1 MCVCARVC
9 VTRAHTSSC
18 VCERSLTPGLPAASA
33 KKAKEQP
40 HPDEPAANSK
50 GFGAPVQRVRDE
62 LQRER
67 SRAEPPRDGKTEGMT
82 WRERDVRASIIL
94 WPKCGSDGSC
104 FRLVPGGDVVDCG
117 QGCLKDDRSCWHRGD
132 RAGAEQ
138 TPFCTSCASPVQP
151 SSLNDD
157 DDGDDEEGEQSGGEG
172 GAEIETEGS
181 PHGDDAHTH
190 THTDAPRAQAQEQ
203 QEAQM
208 AELVATARRRKARA
222 RRLKEE
228 LNVERERNAQ
238 LKVAADRYTLSARE
252 ATYEAFVA
260 PVSRECTLVVGKR
273 STDPVELLS
282 NNAKYTSICINDE
295 DCWVAGEAVSH
306 SAMLDFVR
314 HGPDGRHGDDAH
326 EYLRRARQR
335 GGLFTLPHARRVE
348 AVCDQR
354 SLGALDVT
362 GFLYLSEGA
371 LTKHHRV
378 ASADMTQHAFG
389 PGKPDPRTPEAKRYM
404 QNLGIDW
411 ARADRLTERK
421 ASGTRGEPNHVA
433 HRLGYYL
440 LVAGEWKSG
449 GRVLHNWRRGKQCCK
464 FTVGTFARG
473 DLGAKFTFGS
483 FAGWVD
489 SSHS

>member
-1 MCVCARVC
+1 
-9 VTRAHTSSC
+9 
-18 VCERSLTPGLPAASA
+18 
-33 KKAKEQP
+33 
-40 HPDEPAANSK
+40 
-50 GFGAPVQRVRDE
+50 
-62 LQRER
+62 
-67 SRAEPPRDGKTEGMT
+67 
-82 WRERDVRASIIL
+82 
-94 WPKCGSDGSC
+94 
-104 FRLVPGGDVVDCG
+104 
-117 QGCLKDDRSCWHRGD
+117 
-132 RAGAEQ
+132 
-138 TPFCTSCASPVQP
+138 
-151 SSLNDD
+151 LNDD

-208 AELVATARRRKARA
+208 AELVATARRRKVRA

-306 SAMLDFVR
+306 SAMLDFIR

-326 EYLRRARQR
+326 DYLQRARQR

-421 ASGTRGEPNHVA
+421 ASGTRDEPNHVA

-464 FTVGTFARG
+464 FTVGSFARG

>member
-50 GFGAPVQRVRDE
+50 GFGAPVQRVRDQ

-138 TPFCTSCASPVQP
+138 TPFRTSCASPVQP

-190 THTDAPRAQAQEQ
+190 THTDAPRAQAQGQ
-203 QEAQM
+203 QESA
-208 AELVATARRRKARA
+208 AAHHGSRRRSLSTPGQGQARV
-222 RRLKEE
+222 L
-228 LNVERERNAQ
+228 
-238 LKVAADRYTLSARE
+238 
-252 ATYEAFVA
+252 
-260 PVSRECTLVVGKR
+260 PPC
-273 STDPVELLS
+273 
-282 NNAKYTSICINDE
+282 
-295 DCWVAGEAVSH
+295 
-306 SAMLDFVR
+306 
-314 HGPDGRHGDDAH
+314 
-326 EYLRRARQR
+326 R
-335 GGLFTLPHARRVE
+335 GGLGHVPGARHGTWGGVGG
-348 AVCDQR
+348 VLGQR
-354 SLGALDVT
+354 WETWGAGV
-362 GFLYLSEGA
+362 GCMECMGCSRE
-371 LTKHHRV
+371 
-378 ASADMTQHAFG
+378 ASASLSHPSPSSTMI
-389 PGKPDPRTPEAKRYM
+389 M
-404 QNLGIDW
+404 
-411 ARADRLTERK
+411 RLTPVYMIMR
-421 ASGTRGEPNHVA
+421 
-433 HRLGYYL
+433 
-440 LVAGEWKSG
+440 
-449 GRVLHNWRRGKQCCK
+449 
-464 FTVGTFARG
+464 
-473 DLGAKFTFGS
+473 D
-483 FAGWVD
+483 
-489 SSHS
+489 